1 MEEGLSWIE
10 IAARGSVVV
19 IFKLEVIE
27 LELRGDADNERKG
40 WMWETVQKESIK
52 IFIT

>member
-10 IAARGSVVV
+10 IAAQSPAVV

-27 LELRGDADNERKG
+27 LVLGGDADNERKG
-40 WMWETVQKESIK
+40 WMWETAQKESIK